1 LRCAQTMLAEEVC
14 MQSIE
19 RDVQVAAGDV
29 RLPGKLTLP
38 KDMIGIV
45 IFAHGSGSSRFST
58 RNVAVARSLVERGC
72 ATLLFDLLT
81 DDEAFDRRNVFD
93 IPLLGQRMVDATNWV
108 AQREEFHNVPI
119 GHFGASTG
127 AAAALAAAAKLPD
140 RVAAVVSRG
149 GRADLAH
156 DALEQ
161 VRAPT
166 LLIVGSL
173 DTEVLELN
181 RQARS
186 RLKCENRLEVVPGA
200 SHLFEEPGA
209 LEEVSSIA
217 GEWFVTHFRSTAA
230 VEAGRGSSS
239 RGS

>member
-1 LRCAQTMLAEEVC
+1 MERL
-14 MQSIE
+14 E

-29 RLPGKLTLP
+29 KLPGKLTLP
-38 KDMIGIV
+38 REVIGIV

-58 RNVAVARSLVERGC
+58 RNVTVARTLVERGC

-108 AQREEFHNVPI
+108 AQREEFRSMPI

-127 AAAALAAAAKLPD
+127 AAAALVAAAKLPD

-149 GRADLAH
+149 GRPDLAH

-161 VRAPT
+161 VRAPS

-181 RQARS
+181 RQAQS
-186 RLKCENRLEVVPGA
+186 RLTCENHLEVVPGA
-200 SHLFEEPGA
+200 SHLFEEPGT
-209 LEEVSSIA
+209 LEDVSRIA

-230 VEAGRGSSS
+230 IGADRGSSS
-239 RGS
+239 RKS